1 MLDWPKY
8 TGISNAEESKL
19 MKKSYKRKFKKEKN
33 EKERRISRGYYGA
46 LVITAHL
53 PHSYS
58 STLALGLLRGI
69 CLFCPNLLGFFPGMT
84 YFYLFFLVFQNLYG
98 K

>member
-19 MKKSYKRKFKKEKN
+19 MKKSYKRKLK
-33 EKERRISRGYYGA
+33 KERRISRGYSGA

-53 PHSYS
+53 PRSYS